1 MNILKE
7 MFMLDMHFLKILE
20 SKSLV
25 KKNAVNNAR
34 QDTVKDYTWKY
45 IQWTCINTKKFRRS
59 ENRGFQYRRKT
70 HVH

>member
-34 QDTVKDYTWKY
+34 QDTVKDYT
-45 IQWTCINTKKFRRS
+45 
-59 ENRGFQYRRKT
+59 
-70 HVH
+70 